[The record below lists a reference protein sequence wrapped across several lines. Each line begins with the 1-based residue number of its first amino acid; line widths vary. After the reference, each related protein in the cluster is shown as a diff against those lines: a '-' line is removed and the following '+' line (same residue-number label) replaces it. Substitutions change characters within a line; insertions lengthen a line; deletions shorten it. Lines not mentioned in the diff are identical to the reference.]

1 MQVNSGRDTNRR
13 VNLQEIA
20 MRPSI
25 VAASDRAAEG
35 RQRIDWVR
43 RHMPILSQLETAFR
57 KEQPLQG
64 LRVVVSVHLE
74 AKTAYLALVLRSA
87 GAQVAVT
94 GSNPESTKDEV
105 VAALAA
111 AGLHVYARQ
120 GASPDEMRGMMGM
133 ALDVQPNIIIDD
145 GGDIVELL
153 HEDRAELL
161 PHVLGACEET
171 TSGVMRAKAR
181 SQAKKLAF
189 PVLLINDARCKYL
202 FDNVH
207 GTGQSVWDGVM
218 RSTNLVV
225 AGKTVVVVG
234 YGWCG
239 KGVGLRAQGLG
250 ARVIA
255 CEVDPVNAA
264 DALMNGCRVMP
275 LAEACREA
283 DILITATGVRHTLSL
298 DHFAVLKNNAL
309 MANAG
314 HFWDEIDVATLQA
327 AAAESCRLR
336 DQVEGFRM
344 PDGRWLYLLGKGNLV
359 NIACA
364 DGHPAEIMDTSF
376 ALQAL
381 AAKYLAAH
389 GSAMTPGASKVPEE
403 LDQHVARL
411 KLSGVGVTID
421 TLTPEQRAYRSG
433 WQA

>member
-1 MQVNSGRDTNRR
+1 MQS
-13 VNLQEIA
+13 
-20 MRPSI
+20 SI
-25 VAASDRAAEG
+25 VAAPERVAEG

-43 RHMPILSQLETAFR
+43 GHMPILKQLEEEFC
-57 KEQPLQG
+57 QSLPLRG

-111 AGLHVYARQ
+111 EGLYVYARH
-120 GASPDEMRGMMGM
+120 GASPEEMREMMSM
-133 ALDVQPNIIIDD
+133 ALDIEPNIIIDD
-145 GGDIVELL
+145 GGDIVELI
-153 HEDRAELL
+153 HDVRPELL

-181 SQAKKLAF
+181 SQANKLKF
-189 PVLLINDARCKYL
+189 PVLLVNDARCKYL

-225 AGKTVVVVG
+225 AGKTVVVAG

-250 ARVIA
+250 AQVIV
-255 CEVDPVNAA
+255 CEIDPVNAA

-275 LAEACREA
+275 LIDACREA
-283 DILITATGVRHTLSL
+283 DIVITATGVRHTLRL
-298 DHFAVLKNNAL
+298 EHFSVLKDNVL
-309 MANAG
+309 LANAG
-314 HFWDEIDVATLQA
+314 HFWDEIDVDSLRALA
-327 AAAESCRLR
+327 EESCQMRE
-336 DQVEGFRM
+336 QVEGFRM
-344 PDGRWLYLLGKGNLV
+344 PNGCWLYLLGKGNLV

-381 AAKYLAAH
+381 AGKHLAVH
-389 GSAMTPGASKVPEE
+389 GASMPPVASKVPEDI
-403 LDQHVARL
+403 DQHVARL
-411 KLSGVGVTID
+411 KLSGVGVNID
-421 TLTPEQRAYRSG
+421 SLTPEQQTYRSS
-433 WQA
+433 WQV

>member
-1 MQVNSGRDTNRR
+1 MQPN
-13 VNLQEIA
+13 
-20 MRPSI
+20 I
-25 VAASDRAAEG
+25 VAAPERVAEG
-35 RQRIDWVR
+35 RQRIEWVR
-43 RHMPILSQLETAFR
+43 RHMPILRQLEKEFR
-57 KEQPLQG
+57 QTQPLHG

-87 GAQVAVT
+87 GAQIAVT

-111 AGLHVYARQ
+111 EGLHVYARH
-120 GASPDEMRGMMGM
+120 GASLDEMREMMSM

-153 HEDRAELL
+153 HEARAELL

-181 SQAKKLAF
+181 SRANKLAF

-225 AGKTVVVVG
+225 AGKTVVIAG

-250 ARVIA
+250 AQVIV

-264 DALMNGCRVMP
+264 DALMSGCRVMP
-275 LAEACREA
+275 LIEACREA
-283 DILITATGVRHTLSL
+283 DIVITATGVRHTLRL
-298 DHFAVLKNNAL
+298 EHFTVLKDNVL
-309 MANAG
+309 LANAG
-314 HFWDEIDVATLQA
+314 HFWDEIDVESLQA
-327 AAAESCRLR
+327 SAVEICRMR
-336 DQVEGFRM
+336 EQVEGFCM
-344 PDGRWLYLLGKGNLV
+344 PDGRWLHLLGKGNLV

-381 AAKYLAAH
+381 AAKHLAVH
-389 GSAMTPGASKVPEE
+389 GASMTPAASKVSEDI
-403 LDQHVARL
+403 DQRVARL
-411 KLSGVGVTID
+411 KLSGVGVSID
-421 TLTPEQRAYRSG
+421 SLTPEQQAYRSG

>member
-1 MQVNSGRDTNRR
+1 MQ
-13 VNLQEIA
+13 
-20 MRPSI
+20 PSI
-25 VAASDRAAEG
+25 VAAPGRVAEG

-43 RHMPILSQLETAFR
+43 GHMPILSQLEEEFC
-57 KEQPLQG
+57 QSLPLRG

-94 GSNPESTKDEV
+94 GSNPESTKDEI
-105 VAALAA
+105 VAALVAE
-111 AGLHVYARQ
+111 GLHVYARH
-120 GASPDEMRGMMGM
+120 GASPEEMREMMGM
-133 ALDVQPNIIIDD
+133 ALDIEPNIIIDD

-153 HEDRAELL
+153 HETRPELL

-181 SQAKKLAF
+181 ARANKLMF
-189 PVLLINDARCKYL
+189 PVLLVNDARCKYL

-250 ARVIA
+250 AQVIV
-255 CEVDPVNAA
+255 CEIDPVNAA

-275 LAEACREA
+275 LLEACREA
-283 DILITATGVRHTLSL
+283 DIVITATGVRHTLHL
-298 DHFAVLKNNAL
+298 DHFAALKGNVLL
-309 MANAG
+309 ANAG
-314 HFWDEIDVATLQA
+314 HFWDEIDVGCLRAS
-327 AAAESCRLR
+327 AEESYCMRE
-336 DQVEGFRM
+336 QVEGFRM
-344 PDGRWLYLLGKGNLV
+344 SDGRWLYLLGKGNLV

-381 AAKYLAAH
+381 AAKHLAVH
-389 GSAMTPGASKVPEE
+389 GSSMTSVASKVPEDI
-403 LDQHVARL
+403 DQQVARL
-411 KLSGVGVTID
+411 KLSGVGVSID
-421 TLTPEQRAYRSG
+421 SLTPEQHAYRSS
-433 WQA
+433 W